1 MAATRCPTCL
11 APLDFCY
18 CDEVRRV
25 PSRVPIVVVRHA
37 SERVK
42 VSNTGGLAARIVG
55 GRVVEHGGWE
65 GPMPIGD
72 LGPTPHLLF
81 TGGRETDWPVPSAL
95 VVLDATWRQ
104 VRGMRARVPGLLGMP
119 ILSLPP
125 AASRLRMREQHLP
138 EGMSTIEA
146 VAAALSLLGED
157 EPARALFD
165 AYELMTARWMELR
178 QHPNR
183 RR

>member
-1 MAATRCPTCL
+1 MSPRCPTCL

-18 CDEVRRV
+18 CDEIRRV

-72 LGPTPHLLF
+72 LGPSPHLLF

-104 VRGMRARVPGLLGMP
+104 VRGMRARVPGLQGVP

-146 VAAALSLLGED
+146 IAAALSLLGED
-157 EPARALFD
+157 EPARALLD